1 MSQFDEFKA
10 FLAQGNAVDLATGVI
25 IGGAFGK
32 IVNSLVNDIIMPP
45 IGLLI
50 GGVDFKSLF
59 VTLGAHQYATLEEA
73 VKAGAPVI
81 RYGIFLNTV
90 LEFLIIA
97 AAIFFVVKQM
107 ARMATGALVN
117 KQVALPAAKPK
128 AATTPK
134 PKAGVR
140 KRSKR

>member
-1 MSQFDEFKA
+1 MSQLDEFKA

-32 IVNSLVNDIIMPP
+32 IVNSLVNDILMPP

-59 VTLGAHQYATLEEA
+59 LTLGSTQYATLEEA
-73 VKAGAPVI
+73 TKAGAPVI
-81 RYGIFLNTV
+81 RYGAFLNAV

-107 ARMATGALVN
+107 AKL
-117 KQVALPAAKPK
+117 AAAAVK
-128 AATTPK
+128 AK
-134 PKAGVR
+134 KVV
-140 KRSKR
+140 